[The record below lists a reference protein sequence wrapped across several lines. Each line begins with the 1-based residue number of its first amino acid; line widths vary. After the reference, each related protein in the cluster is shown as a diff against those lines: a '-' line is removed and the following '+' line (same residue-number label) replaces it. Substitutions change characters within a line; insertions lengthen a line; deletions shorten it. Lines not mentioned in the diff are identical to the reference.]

1 MSKTPRPYRT
11 VKTKSNFS
19 VVLERVLGFTA
30 VNNCSVAIDTKN
42 STVFYVA
49 GCVVVG
55 ESCETNNQF
64 IVQSPARKSL
74 TCLDVSQDGKYIIT
88 GESGHQ
94 PMVRVWSRV
103 DGRQIGTLSSHHF
116 RISSVRFSPATATH
130 IVSVGCQEDQ
140 TICLWDRAQLQKV
153 ASAKVSA
160 RVNAVAFSDSGE
172 FFVTVG
178 IRHVRFWYIDLKRRP
193 KVKETQPLKG
203 RNAVLGDM
211 LHNTF
216 TDVCCCVGPA
226 EANGESRALILVL
239 SQAGQ
244 LLQINAA
251 RCVAK
256 WVDLKVTSTAC
267 MTLSGQTV
275 AVGCA
280 SGVCL
285 IFSAITLRFIARVPL
300 PHPLGSNVFK
310 SKVGVLSSVTSSGN
324 RREETRYAEVAAI
337 RLDLAAGHL
346 ICMYA
351 DHSLYCWNVAD
362 LRSIGRQFA
371 HFYHSR
377 AVCGGAVTTSGT
389 CPMLDETN
397 LGRWAP
403 ADAAGTTT
411 FHMEH
416 FVTCSDDDTV
426 RVWSFPVNRS
436 TLKSHELFP
445 DGKEEVSILYTD
457 ASYAN
462 LCSNERNSSGF
473 GPTYFGQG
481 STLNLSAPGSPA
493 LVRQGPGR
501 WSSNANIVATQNG
514 PGFGLRSIA
523 ISPDARHF
531 AVGDRSGQ
539 LRIYDF
545 NTFKMLHSIRA
556 HDAEI
561 LSITFFESKLMP
573 DVSLLCTSSRDRVI
587 HVFAPRQDYS
597 RVQTLADH
605 SGVVNSALFFESE
618 ETRRIYL
625 ISCGADR
632 SLLFRILSTDPDSQT
647 ARFVI
652 EHHISMTHSCACAT
666 VVGPSVLVPAETGL
680 QGAVLPRARHYLA
693 VACQDRQLRLYQI
706 AKARQLFHYRAST
719 CEDGSPVC
727 CAADPT
733 STLIAAAGSDKHINL
748 FHLFTGEL
756 VATLYGH
763 ADIVMGL
770 IFLPDLRH
778 LVSFSYDS
786 CIFVWRL
793 APELTALMLERQQR
807 VAAVLTA
814 SAPSTTDLPAL
825 GASPCNGSL
834 PLSPNNVGSSSGE
847 ENVKFCFNENDL
859 PSWARDRQRP
869 ESDTGTLEYFSL
881 PSRMVKRSFTGFLNP
896 SSPTEITVVAHVS
909 RSQSERVRPSLV
921 SKRQRNR
928 TTSAVP
934 AELSRG
940 NSLGG
945 LPTSSGTC
953 RDDGVGCPAD
963 EDISTPSMFSSAVFP
978 RWASSVTN
986 ITQEIPFKPPLAPSS
1001 DAANGDLI
1009 DIHSL
1014 PLTSSLSTEVL
1025 SAFEDLPSQCQ
1036 SNNGLMGRSQIEDYC
1051 SKLGRVKEREIPAR
1065 ECSTEEAV
1073 QVQPN
1078 SLPHQ
1083 KPSTRASWLEPDIGT
1098 VVSAFACDTEGG
1110 QDASFIRAPEGEVLS
1125 CAHGTTYCL
1134 SKKNVDDFSNS
1145 VSSASGSAL
1154 ALSLLSNVRQALDAA
1169 AEHLAAFSADSSTIC
1184 EGRKFFHS
1192 YLEWRVARLRGI
1204 LQVGSLVSSSQL
1216 SPSTQ
1221 SPTTDTPA
1229 QRVEKTAPSQAAV
1242 VKLIEH
1248 FTPSIRSAMAETLT
1262 AGVGAGMGT
1271 SSEETDGALKIP
1283 VDPFPDD

>member
-1 MSKTPRPYRT
+1 MW
-11 VKTKSNFS
+11 SNFS

-30 VNNCSVAIDTKN
+30 VNNNSVALDAKN

-55 ESCETNNQF
+55 ESCETNAQF
-64 IVQSPARKSL
+64 IVQSPARKAL
-74 TCLDVSQDGKYIIT
+74 TCLDVSQDGKYITT

-94 PMVRVWSRV
+94 PMVRLWSRV
-103 DGRQIGTLSSHHF
+103 DGHQIGALSSHHF
-116 RISSVRFSPATATH
+116 RISSVRFSPTTATH

-160 RVNAVAFSDSGE
+160 RVNGVAFSDDGE

-178 IRHVRFWYIDLKRRP
+178 IRHVRFWYIDLKKRS

-226 EANGESRALILVL
+226 GASGEPRTLVLVL
-239 SQAGQ
+239 SQAGH
-244 LLQINAA
+244 LLQINAT

-285 IFSAITLRFIARVPL
+285 IFSAVTLRFIARVPL
-300 PHPLGSNVFK
+300 PHPLGASV
-310 SKVGVLSSVTSSGN
+310 SSPKVGVLPSVASLGS
-324 RREETRYAEVAAI
+324 RREETCYAEVTAI
-337 RLDLAAGHL
+337 KLDLVAGHL

-351 DHSLYCWNVAD
+351 DHSLYCWNVTD
-362 LRSIGRQFA
+362 LRSIGRQFV

-377 AVCGGAVTTSGT
+377 AVCGSAVTTSSACLT
-389 CPMLDETN
+389 LDETG

-411 FHMEH
+411 FQVAH

-426 RVWSFPVNRS
+426 RIWSFPVNRS

-445 DGKEEVSILYTD
+445 NGKEEVSILYTD

-462 LCSNERNSSGF
+462 LCSDERSSSSF

-493 LVRQGPGR
+493 LVRQGSGR
-501 WSSNANIVATQNG
+501 WNSNASIVATQNG

-523 ISPDARHF
+523 ISPDALHF

-545 NTFKMLHSIRA
+545 NTFKLLHSIRA
-556 HDAEI
+556 HDGEI
-561 LSITFFESKLMP
+561 LSIAFFESKLTP
-573 DVSLLCTSSRDRVI
+573 GVSLLCTSSRDRVI

-652 EHHISMTHSCACAT
+652 EHHISMTHSYACAT
-666 VVGPSVLVPAETGL
+666 VVGPSMLTEVETGL
-680 QGAVLPRARHYLA
+680 KGAVRPRVRHYLA
-693 VACQDRQLRLYQI
+693 VACQDRQLRFYQI
-706 AKARQLFHYRAST
+706 TKARQLFHYRAST

-733 STLIAAAGSDKHINL
+733 STLIATAGSDKQINL

-763 ADIVMGL
+763 ADIVMSL

-778 LVSFSYDS
+778 LVSVSYDS
-786 CIFVWRL
+786 CVFVWRL
-793 APELTALMLERQQR
+793 APELTALMLDRQQR
-807 VAAVLTA
+807 VAALLSTSIP
-814 SAPSTTDLPAL
+814 SATDLPTL
-825 GASPCNGSL
+825 RASLPNGSL
-834 PLSPNNVGSSSGE
+834 PLSANDVGSPDGG
-847 ENVKFCFNENDL
+847 ENVKFPFNENDL
-859 PSWARDRQRP
+859 PSWARGRQHS
-869 ESDTGTLEYFSL
+869 ESDAGISEYSSL
-881 PSRMVKRSFTGFLNP
+881 PNRKVKRSFTGFLEP
-896 SSPTEITVVAHVS
+896 ASAAEVTTVAQVS
-909 RSQSERVRPSLV
+909 RSQSERVRPSLA

-928 TTSAVP
+928 KVGAASV
-934 AELSRG
+934 ELSRG
-940 NSLGG
+940 SSLGR
-945 LPTSSGTC
+945 LPTSSSTRRGDSVG
-953 RDDGVGCPAD
+953 RYADGSID
-963 EDISTPSMFSSAVFP
+963 TSSMFSSTVFP
-978 RWASSVTN
+978 RWASSVVD
-986 ITQEIPFKPPLAPSS
+986 ITQEFPFKPPSPPPPSGT
-1001 DAANGDLI
+1001 ANSDLI
-1009 DIHSL
+1009 DIHSR
-1014 PLTSSLSTEVL
+1014 PLTSSLSSDVS
-1025 SAFEDLPSQCQ
+1025 SAFEDLSNKCQ
-1036 SNNGLMGRSQIEDYC
+1036 RNNGLMSRSQTENC
-1051 SKLGRVKEREIPAR
+1051 CPKLSRVEEVCDNELEIMLEYSTKEV
-1065 ECSTEEAV
+1065 V
-1073 QVQPN
+1073 QVQSN
-1078 SLPHQ
+1078 SFPHQ
-1083 KPSTRASWLEPDIGT
+1083 TPSARASWLESDVT
-1098 VVSAFACDTEGG
+1098 FDCDAESGSNI
-1110 QDASFIRAPEGEVLS
+1110 SFIRALESGVS
-1125 CAHGTTYCL
+1125 SDAQGTTSCL
-1134 SKKNVDDFSNS
+1134 SGKNIDNS
-1145 VSSASGSAL
+1145 SHSVPSASESAL
-1154 ALSLLSNVRQALDAA
+1154 ALSLLSNVREALDVAV
-1169 AEHLAAFSADSSTIC
+1169 EHLAAFSADSSTIC
-1184 EGRKFFHS
+1184 ESREFFHS
-1192 YLEWRVARLRGI
+1192 YLERRVARLRSI
-1204 LQVGSLVSSSQL
+1204 LRAEPLVSSSPPSLL
-1216 SPSTQ
+1216 SQ
-1221 SPTTDTPA
+1221 SPTADTPT
-1229 QRVEKTAPSQAAV
+1229 QRIEETVSPQAAV
-1242 VKLIEH
+1242 VKLIERLM
-1248 FTPSIRSAMAETLT
+1248 PSIRSAMAETLT
-1262 AGVGAGMGT
+1262 AGVGPGT
-1271 SSEETDGALKIP
+1271 GTPSEHTDATLKISANTS
-1283 VDPFPDD
+1283 PDD